1 MLFTQFEFIFIFVPI
16 TLFGYFLL
24 GKLSFTATPRLV
36 WLAAASL
43 VFYGYWDVRFIPVI
57 GISMIANFY
66 FGLRLS
72 AAAPHSGRR
81 KFVFI
86 VAIAANLIALGV
98 FKYTNFLIFTA
109 DWLTHA
115 HLETL
120 PIVLPLG
127 ISFFTFT
134 QIAYLAD
141 VYSGYP
147 HEGHFPKYALFVT
160 YFPHLVAGPILHHRE
175 MMPQFGSEASRWFS
189 PERMAIGL
197 TVFGIGL
204 FKKVIIADGFALI
217 ANPVFTAAGSVP
229 VSSFD
234 AWCGAL
240 AYSLQIYF
248 DFSGYSDMAI
258 GLSSMFGIVL
268 PFNFD
273 APYKSRSIVEFWRRW
288 HITLSRFLRDYLY
301 IPMGGSRHGAIRRQI
316 NLLLTMLLGGLW
328 HGAGWTFVIW
338 GGLHGIFLIVNHSWT
353 RLHSRVPAVARIV
366 ANPAYPLVALILTQ
380 FCVVIAW
387 VFFRSEHFEIARHML
402 VAMAGFTAAPGLP
415 GIAGWDLALIA
426 GAYFICFVAPNVNEM
441 FESWNVGLVTYN
453 NPRPWSL
460 LRIKW
465 WPNFRWAVTTAAVLL
480 IAISVSLITGEV
492 SPFLYFQF

>member
-1 MLFTQFEFIFIFVPI
+1 MLFTQFEFIFMFVPV
-16 TLFGYFLL
+16 TLVGYFLL
-24 GKLSFTATPRLV
+24 GKFSTSATPRLV

-43 VFYGYWDVRFIPVI
+43 FFYGYWDIRFIPVI
-57 GISMIANFY
+57 AVSVVLNY
-66 FGLRLS
+66 LFGWRLS
-72 AAAPHSGRR
+72 TTPMGSTARTR
-81 KFVFI
+81 VFV
-86 VAIAANLIALGV
+86 VAIAANLLALAV
-98 FKYTNFLIFTA
+98 FKYTNFLIGIVMSV
-109 DWLTHA
+109 THA
-115 HLETL
+115 HLAKL

-141 VYSGYP
+141 VFAGYAN
-147 HEGHFPKYALFVT
+147 ERNFAKYTLFVT

-189 PERMAIGL
+189 PERMAVGL

-204 FKKVIIADGFALI
+204 FKKVVIADGFALI
-217 ANPVFTAAGSVP
+217 ANPAFAAADHLST
-229 VSSFD
+229 FD

-301 IPMGGSRHGAIRRQI
+301 IPLGGSRRGDARRYV
-316 NLLLTMLLGGLW
+316 NLFTTMLLGGLW
-328 HGAGWTFVIW
+328 HGAGWTFVMW
-338 GGLHGIFLIVNHSWT
+338 GGLHGIYLIVNHGWT
-353 RLHSRVPAVARIV
+353 GLRARSAVAARIA
-366 ANPAYPLVALILTQ
+366 ANPLYPMAALLLTQ
-380 FCVVIAW
+380 CCVVVAW
-387 VFFRSEHFEIARHML
+387 VFFRAEGFHAATRML
-402 VAMAGFTAAPGLP
+402 RAMAGFTRPDAVSVNSAAQLGLI
-415 GIAGWDLALIA
+415 GLA
-426 GAYFICFVAPNVNEM
+426 YVVCFVAPNVNEM
-441 FESWNVGLVTYN
+441 FAAWNVGLVTYN
-453 NPRPWSL
+453 NPRPWSI

-465 WPNFRWAVTTAAVLL
+465 WPTIRWAVTTAVVLL
-480 IAISVSLITGEV
+480 VAISVSLITGEI